1 MCGAKRCEGE
11 RGVCGAGADMLVARA
26 ALHFWEEPPL
36 SGERGSGAVFF
47 SNCSLRCSYCQNAA
61 IAAGEAGIAVSVE
74 RLADILLE
82 QQERGALNINF
93 VTPTHYEL
101 RIIDAVAR
109 ARARGLRIPIVWNTS
124 SYETVPAV
132 RALAGTVDVYL
143 ADFKYASAETAR
155 AFSHAADY
163 PQVALAAIDEMVH
176 QVGKPQTDEVD
187 CAPRMTRGV
196 IVRHLILPG
205 HIDESKRAI
214 ALLYER
220 YGDDVA
226 LSIMNQYTPLLV
238 DEAHAGQA
246 WAASVLKR
254 YPELAE
260 RVSDE
265 EYDDV
270 LDFADELGIED
281 YFWQEGPAAE
291 ESFIPVWDGTGV
303 LPSE

>member
-1 MCGAKRCEGE
+1 
-11 RGVCGAGADMLVARA
+11 MLVARA

-47 SNCSLRCSYCQNAA
+47 SNCSLRCSYCQNAI
-61 IAAGEAGIAVSVE
+61 IAAGEAGIGISVE
-74 RLADILLE
+74 RLCDILLE

-124 SYETVPAV
+124 SYETVPAIS
-132 RALAGTVDVYL
+132 ALEGTVDVYL
-143 ADFKYASAETAR
+143 ADFKYSSAETAR

-163 PQVALAAIDEMVH
+163 PRVALDAIDAMVR
-176 QVGKPQTDEVD
+176 QVGRPQADEVD
-187 CAPRMTRGV
+187 GAPRMTRGV

-205 HIDESKRAI
+205 HIEESKRAI
-214 ALLYER
+214 AMLYKR
-220 YGDDVA
+220 YGDDIA

-238 DEAHAGQA
+238 DEARSGQS

-254 YPELAE
+254 YPELSG

-265 EYDDV
+265 EYDEV
-270 LDFADELGIED
+270 LDFADGLGIED
-281 YFWQEGPAAE
+281 YFWQEGPAAQ

-303 LPSE
+303 LPN